1 VVAGAAPSYPF
12 VPKSNRWLKPGQFWA
27 VPLSDGRFACGRVL
41 DVPHEPDVH
50 VLVSTKTFLA
60 GLLDWVGDAPPTAGS
75 IAGAGLFAQ
84 GFAHIKAITTT
95 GGEVLGQ
102 RDLEADDIV
111 PAAWR
116 SHEGGGT
123 VWVYEGARRLRAATA
138 ADRALPLMTTWGYS
152 VISVMAE
159 GAFATGAES

>member
-1 VVAGAAPSYPF
+1 
-12 VPKSNRWLKPGQFWA
+12 L
-27 VPLSDGRFACGRVL
+27 
-41 DVPHEPDVH
+41 
-50 VLVSTKTFLA
+50 
-60 GLLDWVGDAPPTAGS
+60 
-75 IAGAGLFAQ
+75 AQ

-123 VWVYEGARRLRAATA
+123 IWVYEGSRRLRAATA
-138 ADRALPLMTTWGYS
+138 ADGDLPVISTWGYS
-152 VISVMAE
+152 VIVRLAE
-159 GAFATGAES
+159 AMVLGTAAG